1 MKVNNN
7 NKKGSN
13 AKKIIPAVGMLSV
26 SAVMLAS
33 STFAWFTMSRE
44 VEVKNIS
51 MTATVPEDIQ
61 ISLGH
66 LTSLTSGK
74 HGYVDNDGIL
84 DKGSNG
90 SADNNLVAAPLPGNT
105 QTDMLDWSNTVD
117 FSQYYALGRIIP
129 ASSVSGENIYF
140 TPNADGVGQTIKAN
154 PDFYTAASGKTAQKE
169 DRTGAANTDLYR
181 TTLHAY
187 TGDADKAET
196 TGWLYK
202 ESGGYTVSEGWN
214 KTNDDGYYVDIPVW
228 LRTSST
234 KGSKLSVDAYV
245 IPKTLDISTAS
256 TTDVDPTNELYKAVR
271 VAIVPEDTATTNETG
286 VNKLLLVK
294 DGYNASTKQV
304 VDAPWSQTGD
314 ILDFYKRNVSNGAID
329 TTDGKDAVKAVAS
342 NKATYDSAV
351 KYTANECVVDLTASG
366 VKGTGTGYGAA
377 KKYYVRVWLEGE
389 DPQCWNANAGQDFTV
404 NLKFTNLDT
413 AAVPSGT

>member
-1 MKVNNN
+1 
-7 NKKGSN
+7 
-13 AKKIIPAVGMLSV
+13 
-26 SAVMLAS
+26 
-33 STFAWFTMSRE
+33 
-44 VEVKNIS
+44 

-84 DKGSNG
+84 DKGSNA
-90 SADNNLVAAPLPGNT
+90 SADNNLVAQPLAGNT
-105 QTDMLDWSNTVD
+105 QTDMLDWSNTID

-169 DRTGAANTDLYR
+169 DRTGAADTDLYR
-181 TTLHAY
+181 TTLHAF
-187 TGDADKAET
+187 TGAEDKAAT
-196 TGWLYK
+196 TGWLDD
-202 ESGGYTVSEGWN
+202 GYTVSVGWN
-214 KTNDDGYYVDIPVW
+214 QTNDDGYYVDIPVW

-245 IPKTLDISTAS
+245 IPKTLDISTAD
-256 TTDVDPTNELYKAVR
+256 TTDVDPTNELYKAMR
-271 VAIVPEDTATTNETG
+271 VAIVPDATATTNETG

-294 DGYNASTKQV
+294 DGYDASNKQV
-304 VDAPWSQTGD
+304 VSAPWSQTGD
-314 ILDFYKRNVSNGAID
+314 ILDFYKRNVTTGAID
-329 TTDGKDAVKAVAS
+329 TTSGKDAVKAVAS

-351 KYTANECVVDLTASG
+351 KYTANECVIDLTADN
-366 VKGTGTGYGAA
+366 VKGTGTGYGTA
-377 KKYYVRVWLEGE
+377 KKYYIRVWLEGE

-413 AAVPSGT
+413 VAVSGS